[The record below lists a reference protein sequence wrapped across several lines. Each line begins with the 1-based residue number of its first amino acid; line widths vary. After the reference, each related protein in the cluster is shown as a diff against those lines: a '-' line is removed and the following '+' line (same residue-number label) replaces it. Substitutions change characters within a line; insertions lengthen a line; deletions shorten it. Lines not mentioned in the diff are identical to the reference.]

1 MIREHQDLTRITLA
15 VLFIGSILVT
25 CIWVMLP
32 FLPAIIWATTL
43 VIATWPLMLWVQR
56 HTGNRRGLAALIMTL
71 VLLLILIVPFWLALS
86 AVVANTDEI
95 RELVRTVLSL
105 RLPPP
110 PAWLAELPLLG
121 QRANEA
127 WTTLSSD
134 RLEALAP
141 KLAPYSGAITQW
153 IASTAGSLGSMFVHF
168 LLTTVIAA
176 LMYLS
181 GEKAARQVIR
191 FGRRL
196 AGDRGEMAVR
206 LGAQA
211 IRSVALGVV
220 VTAIAQSAIA
230 CIGLLV
236 VGIPFA
242 AILTAMIFLLCLI
255 QLGPGLVMVP
265 AVAWM
270 YYSGNAVWATVL
282 LAFTLVA
289 GTIDQLVR
297 PILIRRGAD
306 LPVLLILAG
315 VIGGLIAFGMLGIF
329 IGPTVLG
336 VGYTLLNA
344 WISES
349 EPG

>member
-15 VLFIGSILVT
+15 VLFIGGILVT
-25 CIWVMLP
+25 CIWVILP

-43 VIATWPLMLWVQR
+43 VIATWPLMLWVQH

-95 RELVRTVLSL
+95 RELIQTVLSL

-110 PAWLAELPLLG
+110 PNWLAEIPLLG

-270 YYSGNAVWATVL
+270 YYSGDAVWATVL
-282 LAFTLVA
+282 LAFTLIA

>member
-15 VLFIGSILVT
+15 VLFIGGILFT

-71 VLLLILIVPFWLALS
+71 LLLLILIVPFWLALS
-86 AVVANTDEI
+86 ALVANTDEI
-95 RELVRTVLSL
+95 RELVQTVLSL

-121 QRANEA
+121 ARASEA
-127 WTTLSSD
+127 WAILSSD

-141 KLAPYSGAITQW
+141 KLAPYTGAITQW
-153 IASTAGSLGSMFVHF
+153 VASTAGSLGSMFVHF
-168 LLTTVIAA
+168 LLTTLIAA

-181 GEKAARQVIR
+181 GEKAATQVIR

-270 YYSGNAVWATVL
+270 YYSGDAVWATVL
-282 LAFTLVA
+282 LAFTLIA
-289 GTIDQLVR
+289 ATIDQLVR

-336 VGYTLLNA
+336 VGYKLLNA